1 MSVSDRIPDTGGQ
14 LHPKKK
20 KRGPFVSTAI
30 FRDNL
35 YLLHDPGF
43 DHVERPDRLKV
54 VYDQLDNPDI
64 AAQFV
69 FPKAKPA
76 TFDILS
82 LNHSKAHIERIAQTA
97 GRTFD
102 ALDQDTVTSPKSYD
116 AACLAAGAVVE
127 GVRMVVEG
135 EVDNCFALVR
145 PPGHHAEH
153 DRAMGFCLF
162 NNVAIAAQYAL
173 DRLGLKRVM
182 IIDWDL
188 HHGNGTQHSFAD
200 TDQVLYFSTH
210 QYPYYPGTGAL
221 EETGEGKGEGYTV
234 NVPLTGGLGDEH
246 YARIFNE
253 ILTPIVRQYKPE
265 LILVSAG
272 YDTAHNDPLG
282 GMNLTTDGFAYLT
295 RKVLELAAEVCQGR
309 LLLTLEGGYNL
320 QSLANGVLVGLVE
333 LLGRTTLKDETL
345 STLSTTQIPF
355 VAFEAALAQAA
366 RKWQFS

>member
-1 MSVSDRIPDTGGQ
+1 
-14 LHPKKK
+14 
-20 KRGPFVSTAI
+20 VSTAI
-30 FRDNL
+30 FRDEL
-35 YLLHDPGF
+35 FLLHDPGF

-64 AAQFV
+64 GKQFV
-69 FPKAKPA
+69 FPAAKPA
-76 TFDILS
+76 SVDILR
-82 LNHSKAHIERIAQTA
+82 LNHSQAHIDRVAQTA

-102 ALDQDTVTSPKSYD
+102 ALDQDTTTSAKSYE

-127 GVRMVVEG
+127 GTRMVVTG

-145 PPGHHAEH
+145 PPGHHAEP

-162 NNVAIAAQYAL
+162 NNVAIAAHYAL
-173 DRLGLKRVM
+173 EKLGLSRVL
-182 IIDWDL
+182 IVDWDL
-188 HHGNGTQHSFAD
+188 HHGNGTQRSFED

-210 QYPYYPGTGAL
+210 QFPYYPGTGAL
-221 EETGEGKGEGYTV
+221 AETGRGRGEGYTV

-246 YARIFNE
+246 YARIFND
-253 ILTPIVRQYKPE
+253 ILAPITRQYKPE

-282 GMNLTTDGFAYLT
+282 GMSLTSDGFAYLT
-295 RKVLELAAEVCQGR
+295 KKVMELAAEVCDGR

-333 LLGRTTLKDETL
+333 LLGRTTLSDAAMAKL
-345 STLSTTQIPF
+345 SQTAIAFP
-355 VAFEAALAQAA
+355 AFEAAQAA
-366 RKWQFS
+366 AAGRWRFP

>member
-1 MSVSDRIPDTGGQ
+1 M
-14 LHPKKK
+14 
-20 KRGPFVSTAI
+20 STAI

-64 AAQFV
+64 AQQFV
-69 FPKAKPA
+69 FPKAEPA
-76 TFDILS
+76 PFEILN
-82 LNHSKAHIERIAQTA
+82 LNHTKAHIERIAQTA

-102 ALDQDTVTSPKSYD
+102 ALDQDTVTSPKSYE

-127 GVRMVVEG
+127 GVRMVVAG

-145 PPGHHAEH
+145 PPGHHAEQ

-162 NNVAIAAQYAL
+162 NNVAIAARYAV

-210 QYPYYPGTGAL
+210 QYPYYPGTGGL
-221 EETGEGKGEGYTV
+221 DETGHGKGEGYTI
-234 NVPLTGGLGDEH
+234 NVPLTAGLGDEH

-253 ILTPIVRQYKPE
+253 ILAPVVRQYKPE

-272 YDTAHNDPLG
+272 YDTALNDPLG
-282 GMNLTTDGFAYLT
+282 GMSITTEGFAYMT
-295 RKVLELAAEVCQGR
+295 RKVVELANEVCDGR
-309 LLLTLEGGYNL
+309 LLLTLEGGYDL
-320 QSLANGVLVGLVE
+320 QSLVNGVLVGLVE
-333 LLGRTTLKDETL
+333 LLGRSTLKEDVL
-345 STLSTTQIPF
+345 AKLSTTKIPF
-355 VAFEAALAQAA
+355 PAFDAALAGAA